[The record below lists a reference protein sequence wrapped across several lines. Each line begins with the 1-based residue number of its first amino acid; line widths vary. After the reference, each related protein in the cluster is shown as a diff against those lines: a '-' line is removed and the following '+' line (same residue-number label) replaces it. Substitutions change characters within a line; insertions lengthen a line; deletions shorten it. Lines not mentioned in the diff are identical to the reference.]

1 MCGRFALGVPRRLV
15 AEAMGV
21 ADIPNAPAR
30 YNIAPSQLIEA
41 VFVARSTGRRMAG
54 LFRWGLVPAFVKDAK
69 AGFAMINARSETVLT
84 KPAFRG
90 AIRYRRCLIPAQ
102 GFYEWRKE
110 PGGGKTPFFVTIPG
124 VPVMG
129 LAGIYERV
137 TTADGEVRD
146 TAAILTRAA
155 SGVMADI
162 HDRMPLIILPQ
173 SASAWL
179 DPYLS
184 ERLDVEA
191 LLALPPA
198 ELVATPVGPQVNN
211 AGDDNADCVRPL
223 TDCQPR

>member
-1 MCGRFALGVPRRLV
+1 
-15 AEAMGV
+15 
-21 ADIPNAPAR
+21 
-30 YNIAPSQLIEA
+30 
-41 VFVARSTGRRMAG
+41 
-54 LFRWGLVPAFVKDAK
+54 VPAFVKDAK
-69 AGFAMINARSETVLT
+69 AGFAMINARSETVLA

-124 VPVMG
+124 VPVMA

-137 TTADGEVRD
+137 TTQEGEVRD

-162 HDRMPLIILPQ
+162 HDRMPLLILPQ
-173 SASAWL
+173 FVSAWL
-179 DPYLS
+179 DPYRS
-184 ERLDVEA
+184 ERLDIEA

-211 AGDDNADCVRPL
+211 AGEDNADCVRPL
-223 TDCQPR
+223 GDVPSQ